1 MVLAA
6 ELRAGRVTAAINSI
20 TVDSSG
26 DTRKDKYR
34 VGDGAGDWK
43 NGGPKTYTL
52 TAGEESIDL
61 SSKNL
66 GAADV
71 NLLTTWLQRPEVSAA
86 LNKISVRMNDIGAE
100 GGAVLASAACEMS
113 RARLRA
119 CQVLAFSK
127 ALHERLGSDC
137 ALDVVADVTLGI
149 ATAVRSL
156 HGHEALSRRLA
167 QAGEPWFEVV
177 IDGLDEEGVPPTRSY
192 EGY

>member
-1 MVLAA
+1 VG
-6 ELRAGRVTAAINSI
+6 ETA
-20 TVDSSG
+20 
-26 DTRKDKYR
+26 
-34 VGDGAGDWK
+34 
-43 NGGPKTYTL
+43 
-52 TAGEESIDL
+52 IDL

-71 NLLTTWLQRPEVSAA
+71 NLLAVWLQRPEVIAA
-86 LNKISVRMNDIGAE
+86 LNTIRVGMNCIGAE

-177 IDGLDEEGVPPTRSY
+177 IEGLDEEGVPPTRSY
-192 EGY
+192 DGY

>member
-1 MVLAA
+1 M
-6 ELRAGRVTAAINSI
+6 AG
-20 TVDSSG
+20 
-26 DTRKDKYR
+26 
-34 VGDGAGDWK
+34 
-43 NGGPKTYTL
+43 
-52 TAGEESIDL
+52 
-61 SSKNL
+61 
-66 GAADV
+66 
-71 NLLTTWLQRPEVSAA
+71 

-177 IDGLDEEGVPPTRSY
+177 IEGLDEEGVPPTRSY
-192 EGY
+192 DGY